1 VSRRFRF
8 PLARLA
14 RVREI
19 AEQQAR
25 AALAQAEREAQQALE
40 ALHAAEHELASG
52 RELLRAMLSAP
63 HVEPSRVLLAQGTLS
78 GLNARVGARRTQ
90 WRARRVAADALALQ
104 WRQCRQDCQSLE
116 RLEERSL
123 ERFRAEEAVLDARGM
138 DEIALQR
145 MAARA
150 RGYRPEGIS
159 ADRPTAS

>member
-19 AEQQAR
+19 AEQRAG
-25 AALAQAEREAQQALE
+25 AALAQAEREAAQALE
-40 ALHAAEHELASG
+40 ALHAAERELAAA
-52 RELLRAMLSAP
+52 RALLRAMLSAP

-78 GLNARVGARRTQ
+78 GLNTRVATRRTQ
-90 WRARRVAADALALQ
+90 WRARREAADALAMQ

-123 ERFRAEEAVLDARGM
+123 ARFRAEEAVLDARAM

-145 MAARA
+145 SAARA
-150 RGYRPEGIS
+150 RGFRSEGIS